1 MGAADAILVSS
12 SAMKQNLWIT
22 VSANRIA
29 QIVVM
34 AVRVIVGRDNGPS
47 GKQPNVM
54 EGEIEEIQDDGSFK
68 RKTSLEEIYVLEV
81 ISLPYLWRKSKHFQ
95 VLCVVL

>member
-54 EGEIEEIQDDGSFK
+54 EGEIEIQDDGSFK
-68 RKTSLEEIYVLEV
+68 TKTSLEEIYVLEV